1 MCENMITSNGF
12 NSAMLLVREIVRE
25 IVFVKGLVL
34 EKEFECE
41 GFCDISIFF
50 RRYLGLSNTSQENH

>member
-41 GFCDISIFF
+41 VFCDISIFF
-50 RRYLGLSNTSQENH
+50 RLYLGLSNTSQENH